1 MLARDHLK
9 DLLSN
14 SDYTK
19 TDKLLICLAVD
30 VDVAK
35 EVSAI
40 RNLAE
45 ASGLRVVRGWNV
57 SQLLSATK
65 SLAVRTAKGWELT
78 SNGKLRVG
86 TLIGPALQSPVAQVI
101 PHLRAL
107 LPGVKNLQVVSFI
120 EEAVRCLELGLWRS
134 GVVLSWVGAVAVLY
148 DYVVANHLSTFNAE
162 AIKRNPKWKPAKTT
176 EDLSRMQEADFLV
189 VLESTQIIG
198 KSVKQELE
206 GCLKY
211 RNGAGHPNQM
221 KVGTARATGHVET
234 LIQHVF
240 AVYCEDT

>member
-14 SDYTK
+14 NDYTK

-45 ASGLRVVRGWNV
+45 ASGLRVVKGWNI
-57 SQLLSATK
+57 SQLLSSTK
-65 SLAVRTAKGWELT
+65 GLAVRTAKGWELT
-78 SNGKLRVG
+78 SAGKSRVQ
-86 TLIGPALQSPVAQVI
+86 TLVGPALQSPVAQVI

-107 LPGVKNLQVVSFI
+107 LPSIKNPQVASFI
-120 EEAVRCLELGLWRS
+120 EEAVRCLEIGLWRS

-148 DYVVANHLSTFNAE
+148 EHVLANHLAAFNAE
-162 AIKRNPKWKPAKTT
+162 ALKRNPKWKPVKVI
-176 EDLSRMQEADFLV
+176 DDFSRMQEADFLV
-189 VLESTQIIG
+189 VLESAQIIG

-206 GCLKY
+206 GCLRY

-221 KVGTARATGHVET
+221 KVGPARATGHVET

-240 AVYCEDT
+240 SVYC